1 MTAKPE
7 LPRRHVA
14 VTVASAALAA
24 LIGIGVLGGVTG
36 LFQRDGLP
44 FEQLVA
50 AEQACADRA
59 YLSERDACVRAWVA
73 AAGFERFA
81 SRATPPMR

>member
-7 LPRRHVA
+7 LPRRPLA

-24 LIGIGVLGGVTG
+24 LIGVGVLGGVTG

-50 AEQACADRA
+50 AEHACADRA
-59 YLSERDACVRAWVA
+59 YVSERDLCVRSWLA
-73 AAGFERFA
+73 AARLDRFA

>member
-7 LPRRHVA
+7 LPRRPVA

-36 LFQRDGLP
+36 LFQRGGLP
-44 FEQLVA
+44 FEQLAA
-50 AEQACADRA
+50 AEQAGADRA
-59 YLSERDACVRAWVA
+59 YVSERDACVRSWLA
-73 AAGFERFA
+73 AAAFERFA
-81 SRATPPMR
+81 SRTTSPVR

>member
-7 LPRRHVA
+7 LPRRPVA

-36 LFQRDGLP
+36 LFQRGGLP

-50 AEQACADRA
+50 AEQACADRP
-59 YLSERDACVRAWVA
+59 YVSERDACVRSWLA

-81 SRATPPMR
+81 SRPTPAVR